1 MKLSTVFISGIFLI
15 TIGYFF
21 IPYPITQEHYS
32 TAAYS
37 QYSYQQVS
45 KLPTTFNPSPL
56 RAGAAK
62 VDITPKIGIPMGGY
76 GALTSRLNTG
86 HSQRVFARAITLV
99 NNTQKVVF
107 LNIEFLLPLP
117 LLVNE
122 VVRKSGLKREQIF
135 FSASHTHSGPG
146 GYSKKFSSE
155 LALGSFHA
163 EYFDQLVTQ
172 LVKAITLSQENLAP
186 ITLNYSQTILD
197 QPLAQKIAPSRFN
210 KNKSPQTQRTSLHFL
225 TLNTTETTLA
235 IIASANA
242 HSTVYKSTNHKINGD
257 YPGILTNIMEEK
269 CQCIAAF
276 AAGSVGGNGSPSM
289 DNKLALE
296 DAIKQYAE
304 FLYAMLSQ
312 HEAPSKTYQIS
323 ATNIV
328 SNILP
333 VQLPESVF
341 HLNENWKLN
350 PKLVKL
356 LLHDENTYLHLLSI
370 GKLVFVGFPADY
382 SEQLS
387 LELIEWG
394 RNNQTLIWPSS
405 FNGDYVGYI
414 MSSAQYDIPHY
425 TTRNMNFFG
434 KWAGDYMNDLV
445 KAYLLKQ

>member
-1 MKLSTVFISGIFLI
+1 MKLSTVFISGIVLI
-15 TIGYFF
+15 TFGYFF
-21 IPYPITQEHYS
+21 LPYPITQEHYS
-32 TAAYS
+32 TSEYS
-37 QYSYQQVS
+37 KYTYQQVD
-45 KLPTTFNPSPL
+45 KLPTALNPSPL
-56 RAGAAK
+56 KAGAAK
-62 VDITPKIGIPMGGY
+62 IDITPKIGVPMGGY
-76 GALTSRLNTG
+76 GALTSRPNTG
-86 HSQRVFARAITLV
+86 HSQPVFARAITLA

-135 FSASHTHSGPG
+135 FSATHTHSGPG

-155 LALGSFHA
+155 LALGGFQA
-163 EYFDQLVTQ
+163 EYFNQLVTQ
-172 LVKAITLSQENLAP
+172 LVKVVKLSQENLAT
-186 ITLNYSQTILD
+186 ITLNYSQTIVD

-210 KNKSPQTQRTSLHFL
+210 EDESPKPQQTSLHFL
-225 TLNTTETTLA
+225 TLNTAEKTLA

-242 HSTVYKSTNHKINGD
+242 HSTVYNSINRKINGD
-257 YPGILTNIMEEK
+257 YPGILMNIMEK
-269 CQCIAAF
+269 TCQCIAAF
-276 AAGSVGGNGSPSM
+276 AAGSVGGNSSPAM

-296 DAIKQYAE
+296 DTIKQYAE
-304 FLYAMLSQ
+304 FLYTMLAK
-312 HEAPSKTYQIS
+312 HEAQSKTYQIS
-323 ATNIV
+323 ATSIV
-328 SNILP
+328 THIIP
-333 VQLPESVF
+333 VRLPEPVF

-370 GKLVFVGFPADY
+370 GKLIFVGFPADY

-387 LELIEWG
+387 LELIAWG
-394 RNNQTLIWPSS
+394 RNNQSLIWPSS

-434 KWAGDYMNDLV
+434 KWTGDYMNDLV